1 MPGNAGMG
9 NINGKNRVLPQN
21 LLIGRGSFS
30 PAIPCIFI
38 ATVPYQLSAT
48 IEGTLNDVC
57 TGIL

>member
-9 NINGKNRVLPQN
+9 NIYGKNRVLPQN
-21 LLIGRGSFS
+21 LLTGRGSFS
-30 PAIPCIFI
+30 PSIPCIFI